1 MDSYHK
7 QELGPFESICRKL
20 QMDWETTKQDIYF
33 VAELMKAGNCDR
45 DCFVQLHRT
54 HVYNNNATAPVNKHD
69 PKQQQSRAHLVY
81 EDLHFVSYLVIRQ
94 S

>member
-7 QELGPFESICRKL
+7 QEALALCRKL

-33 VAELMKAGNCDR
+33 VAELKKAGNCDR

-54 HVYNNNATAPVNKHD
+54 HVYNNNATAPVNNTTKTAA
-69 PKQQQSRAHLVY
+69 KARSLG
-81 EDLHFVSYLVIRQ
+81 L
-94 S
+94 